1 VKLGGLLENAND
13 FLAASKRCGWERIK
27 DAKTATKENEPLM
40 MPEMVNLAFACEL
53 YLNAIAE
60 HRKIK
65 IGKTH
70 DLDKLFHN
78 LKKETRQG
86 IFDAWRNIA
95 GENIADCDYT
105 RQMFVD
111 NLGACANVFVRFRYA
126 DKWVGSVIS
135 LEHSYSPE
143 QFEKY
148 SPASAKRCEDVLFH
162 NAPQV
167 YGGFINQFANSLK
180 IYAERVIGK
189 TYNS

>member
-1 VKLGGLLENAND
+1 MKLGGLLENAND
-13 FLAASKRCGWERIK
+13 FLEVSKKCDGFLVI
-27 DAKTATKENEPLM
+27 
-40 MPEMVNLAFACEL
+40 PEMVNLAFACEL

-60 HRKIK
+60 HNNIK

-78 LKKETRQG
+78 LKKQTRKE
-86 IFDAWRNIA
+86 IFDTWRSIA
-95 GENIADCDYT
+95 GGNITDCDYI
-105 RQMFVD
+105 RQMFID

-126 DKWVGSVIS
+126 NKWVGSVIS
-135 LEHSYSPE
+135 LEHSYTAE

-148 SPASAKRCEDVLFH
+148 SPVSAKRCEDILFH

-167 YGGFINQFANSLK
+167 YGGFINQFAKALK
-180 IYAERVIGK
+180 IYAEKLIGK